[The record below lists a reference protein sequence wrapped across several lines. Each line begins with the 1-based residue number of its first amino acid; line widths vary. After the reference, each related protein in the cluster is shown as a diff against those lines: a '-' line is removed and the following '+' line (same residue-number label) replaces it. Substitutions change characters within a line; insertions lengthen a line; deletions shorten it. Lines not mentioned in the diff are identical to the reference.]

1 MTTLNIGFGSR
12 CTEEMLQ
19 NSKVLFPFPDQH
31 ADQHKLFL
39 NGPKRI
45 MGRVVVVPIMLQER
59 DSEKQKVNI
68 QRCIEKHRYYRVIP
82 FIRYRSEPCEAR
94 GRS

>member
-1 MTTLNIGFGSR
+1 MNIGFSSR

-31 ADQHKLFL
+31 KLFL

-45 MGRVVVVPIMLQER
+45 MGRVVVKPIVTRER
-59 DSEKQKVNI
+59 HTVKNKKSTFKDASKKPG
-68 QRCIEKHRYYRVIP
+68 VIALSLLSGIDQILARLWGG
-82 FIRYRSEPCEAR
+82 IRGSI
-94 GRS
+94 

>member
-1 MTTLNIGFGSR
+1 M
-12 CTEEMLQ
+12 EMLQ
-19 NSKVLFPFPDQH
+19 NSKVLFPFP
-31 ADQHKLFL
+31 DQHKLFL